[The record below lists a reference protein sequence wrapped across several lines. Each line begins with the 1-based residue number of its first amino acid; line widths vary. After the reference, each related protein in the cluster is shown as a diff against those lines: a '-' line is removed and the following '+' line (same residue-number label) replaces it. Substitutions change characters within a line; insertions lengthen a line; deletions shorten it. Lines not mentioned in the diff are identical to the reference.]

1 LAEVAYVGTRG
12 ERLYASEQVNPRTPP
27 TIPGCLPCN
36 NGPRLDD
43 ELGSF
48 VVRGNRGDSNYHGL
62 QTTVSRNVGRLQ
74 LRGSYTWSRAIDNSS
89 EIFATSGG
97 ASRWQNVEDPRSDR
111 GPSAFHRTHRAAF
124 SWAYELP
131 SPKNSFLYAIAGGW
145 VSSGFVS
152 FQTGAPETIY
162 LGGWDQ
168 NGDGEGFNDRPSL
181 GNLKAPIN
189 YSATCL
195 KPGSGCISGVGFDD
209 GSGNLVDW
217 NSGAPGTLNQFRY
230 IVHDWGSGING
241 NVGRNSIYYP
251 GRQDWNLSVMKNFKI
266 MEGQRFQVRA
276 DFFNAFNH
284 PNAGQDSLGN
294 NYGNINSA
302 NFLNTALTSRGARH
316 IALWA
321 KYQF

>member
-1 LAEVAYVGTRG
+1 
-12 ERLYASEQVNPRTPP
+12 
-27 TIPGCLPCN
+27 
-36 NGPRLDD
+36 
-43 ELGSF
+43 
-48 VVRGNRGDSNYHGL
+48 
-62 QTTVSRNVGRLQ
+62 LQ

-97 ASRWQNVEDPRSDR
+97 ASRWQVVNDPRSDR
-111 GPSAFHRTHRAAF
+111 GPSAFDRKHRAAF

-131 SPKNSFLYAIAGGW
+131 SPKNGFLNVIAGGW

-152 FQTGAPETIY
+152 FQSGAPETIY
-162 LGGWDQ
+162 IGGWDQ
-168 NGDGEGFNDRPSL
+168 NGDGEGFNDRPTL

-189 YSATCL
+189 YSAGCL
-195 KPGSGCISGVGFDD
+195 APGSGCISGIGFDD

-251 GRQDWNLSVMKNFKI
+251 GRQDWNLSVLKNFKI

-294 NYGNINSA
+294 NYGNIDSV
-302 NFLNTALTSRGARH
+302 NFLNTALTRRGARH

-321 KYQF
+321 KYEF